1 MDTPL
6 PDRLKAHLITEIDLK
21 KKRVQEDLA
30 DIALAETDA
39 ETLGSP
45 SKVATLLE
53 VDALWKERSGIN
65 KHIAKLL
72 GRRKE
77 IHARLADLGESKLL
91 TTVIRKEMEAKDKN
105 GGA

>member
-1 MDTPL
+1 MDPL

-45 SKVATLLE
+45 SKIATLME
-53 VDALWKERSGIN
+53 ADALWTERAGIN
-65 KHIAKLL
+65 KHIAKLME
-72 GRRKE
+72 RRKA
-77 IHARLADLGESKLL
+77 IHARLAELGESKLL
-91 TTVIRKEMEAKDKN
+91 ATVIRKEMEAKDKD
-105 GGA
+105 GGAQ